1 VKLLQMIRS
10 ALHLPPHQMQMK
22 DEREKQRLREQ
33 LEEQESSWLEYQA
46 RVYSHEDQ
54 HDDR

>member
-1 VKLLQMIRS
+1 
-10 ALHLPPHQMQMK
+10 MQVK

-33 LEEQESSWLEYQA
+33 LEEQESRLRWLEYQA

-54 HDDR
+54 NDDR